1 MLSRLHAGV
10 VKSSRRAA
18 DPVVVPQQPSHL
30 SPAVRVLVTV
40 LLFVPIWY
48 GFMYASGLTLVIG
61 MLWTVMA
68 PLVLRDVWFEI
79 NHHDALTAAVDPHRQ
94 VSSHRR

>member
-1 MLSRLHAGV
+1 MLSRLHAIV
-10 VKSSRRAA
+10 VKTPRRAA

-30 SPAVRVLVTV
+30 SPAVRVLATI

-48 GFMYASGLTLVIG
+48 GFEYGSGLTLVIS
-61 MLWTVMA
+61 MLWTAMA

-79 NHHDALTAAVDPHRQ
+79 NHHDALTAAVSPHRKATGHQ
-94 VSSHRR
+94 R